1 MSSPTET
8 PETPGT
14 LGVPGPARGGAPA
27 ATTRPAL
34 RVSGLT
40 TTFERG
46 GRQVLAVRGVDLD
59 VAPGESLVLL
69 GESGSGKS
77 VTIRS
82 ILRLYGSSARH
93 SGSVV
98 LGEQDLMSLD
108 AAAVRAVR
116 GRTLAMVP
124 QDPNGS
130 LDPLRPVGRQL
141 EQVLRLHGVAADRRA
156 ARARALELLALVG
169 IPGPARV
176 AGSHPHELSGGMRQR
191 VAIAI
196 AVACDPVVLLAD
208 EPTTA
213 LDVTVQSQILDLF
226 GDLRERLGTAL
237 LLVTH
242 DVSVAADVADR
253 VAVMYAGSV
262 VEEGPAREVLE
273 NPRHPYTQALL
284 DAVPRPT
291 SVRGHLKAIP
301 GSPPVAGARFDGCSF
316 AERCA
321 LAQPSCR
328 AQAPALLPVAEG
340 HRAACPVANPGV
352 AA

>member
-1 MSSPTET
+1 MTSPTET
-8 PETPGT
+8 PGT
-14 LGVPGPARGGAPA
+14 AAALPCAPAPTAGPALEV
-27 ATTRPAL
+27 T
-34 RVSGLT
+34 GLT
-40 TTFERG
+40 TTFNRG
-46 GRQVLAVRGVDLD
+46 GQQVLAVRGVD
-59 VAPGESLVLL
+59 VSVGAGESLVLL

-93 SGSVV
+93 TGSVV
-98 LGEQDLMSLD
+98 LGDQDLMRLD

-141 EQVLRLHGVAADRRA
+141 EQVLRLHGMVADRGA

-169 IPGPARV
+169 IPSPPRV
-176 AGSHPHELSGGMRQR
+176 ATSHPHELSGGMRQR

-226 GDLRERLGTAL
+226 GDLQERLGTAL

-253 VAVMYAGSV
+253 VAVMYAGSI
-262 VEEGPAREVLE
+262 VEEGPAKEVLE

-284 DAVPRPT
+284 DAIPRPT
-291 SVRGHLKAIP
+291 SERGHLKAIP
-301 GSPPVAGARFDGCSF
+301 GSPPVAGTDFHGCSF
-316 AERCA
+316 ADRCA
-321 LAQPSCR
+321 LAQESCR
-328 AQAPALLPVAEG
+328 TQPPALLPVADG
-340 HRAACPVANPGV
+340 HRAACPVANPVV